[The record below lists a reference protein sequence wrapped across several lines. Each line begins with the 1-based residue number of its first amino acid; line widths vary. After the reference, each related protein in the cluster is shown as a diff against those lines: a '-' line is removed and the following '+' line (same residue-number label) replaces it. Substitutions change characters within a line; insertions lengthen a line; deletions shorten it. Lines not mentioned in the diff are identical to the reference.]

1 MENFINTLVII
12 EKHFRATKSAY
23 TCAFMAMELA
33 PYYEKLALLDANNP
47 SLVVPSISN
56 HLLPILHDYE
66 GLKSDDDFFLPRL
79 A

>member
-1 MENFINTLVII
+1 MKNFIETALII
-12 EKHFRATKSAY
+12 EKHFRATKSAH

-47 SLVVPSISN
+47 SLVVPT
-56 HLLPILHDYE
+56 ILHDYN
-66 GLKSDDDFFLPRL
+66 GLRSDDDFFVPRL